1 LEKCVR
7 VHLGLPQ
14 QLVPIFWA
22 LVFLEACYGSYMTV
36 WPLWIERLGAPI
48 TVVGLVLGSTGIVRL
63 FVLVPSSAIAD
74 RFGVRRTV
82 VVARGVTV
90 LALLST
96 AAATHWTHLAPMVI
110 GTSIGTLAHPL
121 LQSIV
126 ASQAGTQQMRSFALV
141 VSVGP
146 SIALIISP
154 LISGAVV
161 ALWGMRA
168 AFVLAAIFTM
178 IAIGFIS
185 RVAEPEPHA
194 RNETRQ
200 DAGYRATLGTPIIR
214 IIVILLLITV
224 FSLSLGTSFI
234 PNFLEDVRGMDA
246 AVITTMSAI
255 AAVGSAI
262 FGLAVARLRRLQ
274 RVPFL
279 TVALAV
285 GLTAIGL
292 LLFRVTGAIPLIVVA
307 FLCRGGLF
315 SAWAMLAA
323 GIGEFA
329 TPAQRTRAF
338 ALCEMV
344 GGFALAVGPIVA
356 GPLYSYR
363 ATLPFDVALL
373 LAMALIPLLVVVQR
387 RAHGMR
393 TTGQPSL
400 MTGIAEAE
408 TGLTT

>member
-1 LEKCVR
+1 MR
-7 VHLGLPQ
+7 VQLGLPQ

-48 TVVGLVLGSTGIVRL
+48 TVVGLVLGATGIVRL
-63 FVLVPSSAIAD
+63 FVLVPSSAIAE

-82 VVARGVTV
+82 MVARGVTV
-90 LALLST
+90 FAFLS
-96 AAATHWTHLAPMVI
+96 AAVATHWTHLAPMVI

-126 ASQAGTQQMRSFALV
+126 AAQSGSQQMRSFALV

-146 SIALIISP
+146 SMALIISP
-154 LISGAVV
+154 LVSGAVV

-168 AFVLAAIFTM
+168 AFVLAAMFTV
-178 IAIGFIS
+178 IALVFIA
-185 RVAEPEPHA
+185 RVAEPEAPA
-194 RNETRQ
+194 RHESRA
-200 DAGYRATLGTPIIR
+200 DVGYRATLGSPVIR
-214 IIVILLLITV
+214 TIVILLLVTV

-234 PNFLEDVRGMDA
+234 PNFLEDVRTMDP
-246 AVITTMSAI
+246 AVITSLSAI
-255 AAVGSAI
+255 AAVGSAS

-274 RVPFL
+274 RAPFF
-279 TVALAV
+279 TVAIAV
-285 GLTAIGL
+285 GLTATGL
-292 LLFRVTGAIPLIVVA
+292 LIFRITGLMPLIVVA

-344 GGFALAVGPIVA
+344 GGFALAIGPIVA
-356 GPLYSYR
+356 GALYSYR
-363 ATLPFDVALL
+363 ATLPFDVAIL
-373 LAMALIPLLVVVQR
+373 LALGLIPILIVVQR
-387 RAHGMR
+387 RAHR
-393 TTGQPSL
+393 LRAIQQPTVL
-400 MTGIAEAE
+400 TGIAEAE
-408 TGLTT
+408 TGLMS